1 MLLSKTIFSTISVLF
16 FEGIFHAIVLLNI
29 QVCHITVLCDY
40 VTIRLPEGKTNVYRE
55 GQDVLNTSLE
65 ILRALIGCLLFR

>member
-16 FEGIFHAIVLLNI
+16 FVGIFHAIVLLNI

-55 GQDVLNTSLE
+55 GQDVFKHKSGNFTCPH
-65 ILRALIGCLLFR
+65 RLFVI